1 MIQESESDVDD
12 VETVSPNKNRNRILP
27 PKPAQINTRVTT
39 NQRKRKFTDGKS
51 TTQPNKRKRT
61 VKHRI
66 VCGEN
71 DQSKPPISQSM
82 SPIRVLYDPQPVRK
96 RMQATRH
103 FPCRD
108 YYGRGYCLRGNNCLF
123 DHGLNPIVVK
133 DSELDHFKVFSM
145 FNPNPPPPGLEEKP
159 QQRQDVYLH
168 SQQIASA
175 AALAQPHCAALSTH
189 GFTVG
194 GTVQTTLPNHT
205 IPCDP
210 FALENAWLQE
220 MEAQNERLKSE
231 AEHNTARLGLVQLC
245 RLTKDLYEKS
255 VEQQKLLLR
264 KLQKLN
270 NDKMKR
276 QQAKALIKKSEDMA
290 KKAKCE
296 LEEMFRRL
304 TEE

>member
-12 VETVSPNKNRNRILP
+12 VETVFPNNRNRILP

-71 DQSKPPISQSM
+71 DQSKPTMSQSM
-82 SPIRVLYDPQPVRK
+82 SPIRVPYDPQPVRK

-133 DSELDHFKVFSM
+133 DSELDYFKVFSI

-168 SQQIASA
+168 SQQITSA
-175 AALAQPHCAALSTH
+175 AALVQSHCAALL
-189 GFTVG
+189 TVG
-194 GTVQTTLPNHT
+194 GTVQTTLPNHM
-205 IPCDP
+205 IPYDRFP
-210 FALENAWLQE
+210 LENAWLQE

-231 AEHNTARLGLVQLC
+231 SERNTARLGLVQLC

-304 TEE
+304 TE